1 MDLVSATRYAEMAV
15 GIGLVTYMLWRQTI
29 QKQTGPPVLSEKV
42 GLAIVVLIFCGAN
55 AIQEDWLGVG
65 MWLVVAVLFYARWR
79 RGAAATKPGLFEPPS
94 PD

>member
-29 QKQTGPPVLSEKV
+29 QKQTGPPTFAEKA

-79 RGAAATKPGLFEPPS
+79 REAAATKPGLFEPPS